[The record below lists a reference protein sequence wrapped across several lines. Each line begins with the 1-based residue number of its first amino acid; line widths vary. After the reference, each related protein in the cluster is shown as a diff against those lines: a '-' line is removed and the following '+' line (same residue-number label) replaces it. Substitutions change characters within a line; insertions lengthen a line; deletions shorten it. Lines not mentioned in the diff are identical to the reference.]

1 MACVTLNFSCTISM
15 RMLAHSHIFLLQRS
29 TFQWNLRNHRKQKC
43 DTAYSEWI
51 KTTNSV
57 SETCNSLGHW
67 EYRVKWVG
75 VKDEHPLYLANCVQF
90 LLGDQILRKLLCFL
104 WMWGTHVNIF
114 CVFFSQENLPKYAN
128 ILGLILNISPDYLQ
142 VFLRKYISNCRK
154 NNLL

>member
-1 MACVTLNFSCTISM
+1 MCNTELQLHNINENVSALN
-15 RMLAHSHIFLLQRS
+15 IFFYYKGLHFNEIWETTVS
-29 TFQWNLRNHRKQKC
+29 KSV

-104 WMWGTHVNIF
+104 WMWGTHVNIC